1 MTVAISFEHAFT
13 DDVRH
18 PLEDPSLQA
27 LEASRKHGFV
37 VMVLT
42 VDGHSV
48 DYGRCRV
55 MDYHFDLLEE
65 LALLASGDDHNI
77 SMSSYTVGTVRRR
90 AGGQLEV
97 TLFTADGS
105 PTSNVP
111 ETELTKALQ
120 EAERRLRAYL

>member
-1 MTVAISFEHAFT
+1 MTVAISFEHAFA
-13 DDVRH
+13 DEVRH
-18 PLEDPSLQA
+18 SLRDASLEA
-27 LEASRKHGFV
+27 LEAARKHGHV

-42 VDGHSV
+42 VNGHSV
-48 DYGRCRV
+48 DYGKCRV
-55 MDYHFDLLEE
+55 RDYHFDLMEE

-77 SMSSYTVGTVRRR
+77 SMSGYTVGTVRRR
-90 AGGQLEV
+90 AGESLEV

-111 ETELTKALQ
+111 ETELTIALE